1 MRIFVFQY
9 CRKTIFVIMKAIIE
23 YTDYRKFIQDYYDE
37 RKRSSA
43 FTWREFAQN
52 AGFASAV
59 FLKYV
64 CEGKKN
70 LSVSAA
76 ASVANAMGLAGFER
90 TYFILMVTYAHAKG
104 DEAKMAAFEKRCAL
118 ARAHK
123 IRVLGSEEFDY
134 YKSWKNPLLR
144 ELAPHM
150 PGAKPLEMAR
160 ACKPKI
166 SAAEVS
172 ETLDFL
178 EDANLLKKDRE
189 GNYVQ
194 TDKSISM
201 GSVDAVPLAAKDLQ
215 RQMGEL
221 AVKALDLPLAE
232 RSMSGV
238 VLGLTPD
245 SYERIKQELLECRR
259 RIIAIATENDK
270 TQRVYRLNL
279 QLFPISEPID
289 KYAENKV
296 NGVGE
301 K

>member
-1 MRIFVFQY
+1 
-9 CRKTIFVIMKAIIE
+9 MKAIVE

-37 RKRSSA
+37 HKRNSA

-52 AGFASAV
+52 AGFASAI

-76 ASVANAMGLAGFER
+76 GAVANAMGLAGFER

-104 DEAKMAAFEKRCAL
+104 DAAKMAAFEKRCAL

-123 IRVLGSEEFDY
+123 IRVLGSDEFDY

-150 PGAKPLEMAR
+150 PGANPLEMAR

-238 VLGLTPD
+238 VLGLTQD

-259 RIIAIATENDK
+259 RIIAIATESDK

-289 KYAENKV
+289 KYGENKV
-296 NGVGE
+296 NGVGG

>member
-1 MRIFVFQY
+1 
-9 CRKTIFVIMKAIIE
+9 MKAIIE

-37 RKRSSA
+37 RKRDSA
-43 FTWREFAQN
+43 LTWREFAQK
-52 AGFASAV
+52 AGFASAI

-70 LSVSAA
+70 LSISAA
-76 ASVANAMGLAGFER
+76 GSVADAMGLVGFER
-90 TYFILMVTYAHAKG
+90 TYFVLMVMYAHAKG
-104 DEAKMAAFEKRCAL
+104 DEAKMAAFEKCCAL

-123 IRVLGSEEFDY
+123 VRVLGSEEFDY
-134 YKSWKNPLLR
+134 YRSWKNPLIR

-150 PGAKPLEMAR
+150 PGAMPSEMAR
-160 ACKPKI
+160 ACRPKI
-166 SAAEVS
+166 STAEVA

-178 EDANLLKKDRE
+178 EDANLLKKDQE

-201 GSVDAVPLAAKDLQ
+201 GSVEAVPLAARDLQ

-221 AVKALDLPLAE
+221 AVRAINFPLAE

-238 VLGLTPD
+238 VLGLTQE
-245 SYERIKQELLECRR
+245 SYERVKKELLECRR
-259 RIIAIATENDK
+259 RIIAIATESNK

-279 QLFPISEPID
+279 QLFPLSEDLDVANDALKNKEERND
-289 KYAENKV
+289 KKRV
-296 NGVGE
+296 
-301 K
+301 

>member
-1 MRIFVFQY
+1 
-9 CRKTIFVIMKAIIE
+9 MKAIIE

-37 RKRSSA
+37 RKRDSA
-43 FTWREFAQN
+43 FTWREFAQS
-52 AGFASAV
+52 AGFASAI

-70 LSVSAA
+70 LSISAA
-76 ASVANAMGLAGFER
+76 SSVANAMGLAGFEK
-90 TYFILMVTYAHAKG
+90 TYFVLMVTYAHAKG

-123 IRVLGSEEFDY
+123 VRVLGGEEFDY

-150 PGAKPLEMAR
+150 PGARPSEMAR
-160 ACKPKI
+160 VCKPKL
-166 SAAEVS
+166 SAAEVT
-172 ETLDFL
+172 ETLEFL
-178 EDANLLKKDRE
+178 QDANLLRKDRE

-221 AVKALDLPLAE
+221 AVKALDLPLEE

-245 SYERIKQELLECRR
+245 SYEKIKKELLECRR
-259 RIIAIATENDK
+259 RIIAIATENSE

-279 QLFPISEPID
+279 QLFPISENLEV
-289 KYAENKV
+289 ANKALK
-296 NGVGE
+296 NKEE
-301 K
+301 KNEKKRV

>member
-1 MRIFVFQY
+1 
-9 CRKTIFVIMKAIIE
+9 MKAILE

-37 RKRSSA
+37 RKRDSA

-52 AGFASAV
+52 AGFSSAI

-70 LSVSAA
+70 LSISAA
-76 ASVANAMGLAGFER
+76 GLVANAMGLAGFEK
-90 TYFILMVTYAHAKG
+90 TYFVLMVTYAHAKG
-104 DEAKMAAFEKRCAL
+104 DEAKMEAFEKRCAL

-123 IRVLGSEEFDY
+123 VRVLGGEEFDY

-150 PGAKPLEMAR
+150 PGARPAEMAR

-178 EDANLLKKDRE
+178 EDANLLRKNRE

-232 RSMSGV
+232 RVMSGV
-238 VLGLTPD
+238 VLGLTEE
-245 SYERIKQELLECRR
+245 SYEQIKKELLEFRR
-259 RIIAIATENDK
+259 RIIAIATESDK
-270 TQRVYRLNL
+270 TQRVYRLNM
-279 QLFPISEPID
+279 QLFPISED
-289 KYAENKV
+289 LDVANKALK
-296 NGVGE
+296 NKEERNE
-301 K
+301 KKRV

>member
-1 MRIFVFQY
+1 
-9 CRKTIFVIMKAIIE
+9 MKAIVE

-37 RKRSSA
+37 RKRESA

-52 AGFASAV
+52 AGFASAI

-64 CEGKKN
+64 AEGKKN
-70 LSVSAA
+70 LSISAA
-76 ASVANAMGLAGFER
+76 SSVANAMGLAGFEK
-90 TYFILMVTYAHAKG
+90 TYFVLMVTYAHAKG

-123 IRVLGSEEFDY
+123 IRVLGGEEFDY

-150 PGAKPLEMAR
+150 PGARPAEMAR

-166 SAAEVS
+166 SK
-172 ETLDFL
+172 TLEFL
-178 EDANLLKKDRE
+178 EDANLLKKDRN

-201 GSVDAVPLAAKDLQ
+201 GSVDVVPIAAKDLQ

-238 VLGLTPD
+238 VVGLTQD
-245 SYERIKQELLECRR
+245 SYERIKKELLECRR
-259 RIIAIATENDK
+259 RIIAIATESSE

-279 QLFPISEPID
+279 QLFPISENLEV
-289 KYAENKV
+289 ANKALKNKEER
-296 NGVGE
+296 NGKKRV
-301 K
+301 